1 MILDHEATKI
11 LFVQIYFFSNIFYT
25 IYVINPIIYLFIY
38 LFMCLVGCLQRPW
51 IDSG

>member
-38 LFMCLVGCLQRPW
+38 LCVWLVACKDRG
-51 IDSG
+51 